1 MQPEHSVHDTEGY
14 GPIITTIKTR
24 RSVRSYIDVPVEWD
38 KLITAVEAGMMAPC
52 AGNLQ
57 IWRFA
62 IVRGAEKRK
71 AIAEACLQQY
81 WMEQAPAHIAIFAKL
96 TKEEQYYGVRAT
108 RLYSIQDCAM
118 AAMNI
123 MLAAHEL
130 GLSTCFVSAFDEE
143 AIGRIFKLPGD
154 VRPQGVI
161 TVGYSDE
168 KPDVPLRYRVEQ
180 IVGVESY
187 GMAMNEGRGRV
198 ADPAAAVST
207 YRYAERGTKF
217 VQEAMSDISK
227 ITARKRKKLVEK
239 ILGKFKKPEKK
250 NQSKNN

>member
-1 MQPEHSVHDTEGY
+1 MQPEHSIHDTKGY
-14 GPIITTIKTR
+14 GPVITAIKTR
-24 RSVRSYIDVPVEWD
+24 RSVRSYVDVPVEWD
-38 KLITAVEAGMMAPC
+38 KLVTAVEAGMMAPS

-57 IWRFA
+57 IWRFT

-96 TKEEQYYGVRAT
+96 TREEQYYGVRGT

-123 MLAAHEL
+123 MLAAQEL

-154 VRPQGVI
+154 VRPQGII

-180 IVGVESY
+180 IIGVEKY
-187 GMAMNEGRGRV
+187 GMAMNEGGGRV

-207 YRYAERGTKF
+207 FRYAERGTKF
-217 VQEAMSDISK
+217 VQEAMSDMSK
-227 ITARKRKKLVEK
+227 IATRKKQKFIEK
-239 ILGKFKKPEKK
+239 LKGKLRKKGGKEKT
-250 NQSKNN
+250 